1 MLEVSLAGGGR
12 RPAREIG
19 GGDFRNFVRL
29 GIRPADDPIV
39 LKESANSCSLPR
51 ITAFEE
57 GIGTLL
63 EIDAFAQHAVSQ
75 PVVLVEVV
83 RSH

>member
-12 RPAREIG
+12 RPAREIA

-39 LKESANSCSLPR
+39 LKESNSCSLPR